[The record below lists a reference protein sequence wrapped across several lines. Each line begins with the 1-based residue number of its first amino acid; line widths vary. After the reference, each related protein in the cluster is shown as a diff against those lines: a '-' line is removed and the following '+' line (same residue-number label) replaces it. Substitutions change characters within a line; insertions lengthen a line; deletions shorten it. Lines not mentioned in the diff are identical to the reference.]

1 MDVIIHGGC
10 VHWERAH
17 LKYEGL
23 PKVTLSAFT
32 ETGQEESS
40 IPVPKQHRY
49 TGSKPV
55 ISSSLAGTLCSD
67 LGVDGMLE
75 QLNTTLGTSYTL
87 ETPGLSFLLNS
98 YISKNYDFGTAYA
111 YLRLEWYND
120 LTTVEDSQCAREA
133 LDQEMRHNVLD
144 NDRIIS
150 HWVPPRRVWDLYSN
164 RVIPWWISRRMP
176 WGISHAW
183 MNEGDRMNVLTPI
196 NGEEWPMPIP
206 CDANLDLIRIE
217 TLNAGAEYAW
227 LDVLCLRQKGGPG
240 EGLRAEEWKLDV
252 PTIGWVYYRTKKV
265 VCYFSGLGLPLSFK
279 VEDDFDDDRCWFRRA
294 WTLQEIHEDLII
306 GGKTSDGIIMQTGIQ
321 ARFNEELSFLQS
333 IRDSSRRSV
342 FDLLSSMQ
350 SRVSTYPVD
359 KVAGLVYPLV
369 RKTTPAYNWAQSEE
383 DAWTALV
390 NEMNE
395 HYRGQMFFLY
405 SAPGNGRKFWRP
417 SWKQA
422 MTQKLPSS
430 AKLGTLWSWVR
441 HTEER
446 DDSYEGPVIESG
458 YVQGLARRD
467 LEGRPQWGQLVVE
480 DSTDTRTKGVF
491 TITATHEYMI
501 PEGSYTLLGSTAIS
515 DDVMYW
521 VVGER
526 LSDQRFKKLSVF
538 EMPGREEQL
547 QLKKLGIAK
556 ESRTFLA

>member
-1 MDVIIHGGC
+1 MDTGKFKSQSSGDWFKRYMDVIIHGESD
-10 VHWERAH
+10 HWEQTH
-17 LKYEGL
+17 LMYESL
-23 PKVTLSAFT
+23 PKVTLSALT

-40 IPVPKQHRY
+40 IPVPKQRRY

-98 YISKNYDFGTAYA
+98 YISKNYDF
-111 YLRLEWYND
+111 
-120 LTTVEDSQCAREA
+120 DSQYVREA
-133 LDQEMRHNVLD
+133 RDQEMRHDVLG
-144 NDRIIS
+144 NERIIS

-164 RVIPWWISRRMP
+164 RVTPCWISQQMP

-183 MNEGDRMNVLTPI
+183 MNEGDRKNVLTPI
-196 NGEEWPMPIP
+196 NREEWPAPIP

-217 TLNAGAEYAW
+217 MLNAGAEYVW

-252 PTIGWVYYRTKKV
+252 PTIGWVYYRAKKV
-265 VCYFSGLGLPLSFK
+265 VCYFCGLGLPLSFK

-294 WTLQEIHEDLII
+294 WTLQEIHEDMIM
-306 GGKTSDGIIMQTGIQ
+306 GGKTSDGMIMQADTQ
-321 ARFNEELSFLQS
+321 ARFNKELSSLQS
-333 IRDSSRRSV
+333 IRDPSRRSV
-342 FDLLSSMQ
+342 FDLLSLMQ
-350 SRVSTYPVD
+350 SRVSSYPVD

-369 RKTTPAYNWAQSEE
+369 RKTTPVYNWTQSEE

-390 NEMNE
+390 NEMNG
-395 HYRGQMFFLY
+395 HYGGQMLFLY
-405 SAPGNGRKFWRP
+405 SAQGNGRKFWRP

-422 MTQKLPSS
+422 MTEKLPSS
-430 AKLGTLWSWVR
+430 AKLATLWSWVC
-441 HTEER
+441 HTEEM
-446 DDSYEGPVIESG
+446 DDSYEGPLIESC
-458 YVQGLARRD
+458 YVQGLAQRD
-467 LEGRPQWGQLVVE
+467 LEGRPRWGQLVVE
-480 DSTDTRTKGVF
+480 DGTDARTKGVF
-491 TITATHEYMI
+491 AITATHEYMI
-501 PEGSYTLLGSTAIS
+501 PDGSYTLLGSTAIS

-547 QLKKLGIAK
+547 KLKKLGIAK